1 MKQRRRTGL
10 GRLNKG
16 LASSPRQPGVII
28 RKARP
33 RDFESILKLIS
44 EQRKADGRQARA
56 SYQRDY
62 IMNENSRDQVWLAS
76 CAAQVVG
83 VSGYWYDRYADNGVY
98 WLGWT
103 YVSQKHQHK
112 GVGQKLLDRVLGE
125 VEKRKARKLYVDTS
139 SAKMY
144 EGALLFYIKNG
155 FGIEGVFRN
164 YYQRGE
170 DQIILGKEL
179 EP

>member
-1 MKQRRRTGL
+1 MKPRKKTGP
-10 GRLNKG
+10 GRSRKVLSSLQ
-16 LASSPRQPGVII
+16 LAITI

-33 RDFESILKLIS
+33 QDFESILKLIS

-62 IMNENSRDQVWLAS
+62 GMKKHSSDQVWVALRAD
-76 CAAQVVG
+76 QIVG

-103 YVSQKHQHK
+103 YVSKKYQRK
-112 GVGQKLLDRVLGE
+112 GVGQKLLDRVMLGM
-125 VEKRKARKLYVDTS
+125 EKRKARKLYVDTS

-144 EGALLFYIKNG
+144 QSALLFYTKNG
-155 FGIEGVFRN
+155 FEIEGVFRN

-170 DQIILGKEL
+170 DQIVLGKEL
-179 EP
+179 KP